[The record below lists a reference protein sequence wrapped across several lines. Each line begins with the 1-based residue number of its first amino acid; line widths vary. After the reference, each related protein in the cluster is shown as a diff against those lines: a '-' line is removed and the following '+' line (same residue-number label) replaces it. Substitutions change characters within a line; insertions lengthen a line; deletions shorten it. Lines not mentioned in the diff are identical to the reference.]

1 LKDFFFNPTRF
12 FVLSTQEQEEVFCEA
27 SLLLQAIGSLP
38 AQAGRDGF
46 SGSLVEG
53 RNQRKSGLF
62 RGL

>member
-1 LKDFFFNPTRF
+1 
-12 FVLSTQEQEEVFCEA
+12 
-27 SLLLQAIGSLP
+27 LLQAIGSLP

-62 RGL
+62 ERGFKGKMEKFV